1 MQINEIQ
8 PIHKRKSRK
17 RVGRGGKRGTY
28 SGRGNKGQKSRA
40 GTHKSEP
47 IIRGLLKRYHKLR
60 GYRMQGKDKKG
71 VIVNLFLLEEKFKD
85 GDKITPEIL
94 FDRKIIGKIKG
105 RMPKVKILG
114 KGKVSKKL
122 IFEGC
127 DISKSAKKV
136 IEEAGGLIKSKA
148 QMSNVKPFG
157 TEALRAEVSNPKS
170 K

>member
-1 MQINEIQ
+1 
-8 PIHKRKSRK
+8 
-17 RVGRGGKRGTY
+17 
-28 SGRGNKGQKSRA
+28 
-40 GTHKSEP
+40 
-47 IIRGLLKRYHKLR
+47 
-60 GYRMQGKDKKG
+60 MQGKDKKG